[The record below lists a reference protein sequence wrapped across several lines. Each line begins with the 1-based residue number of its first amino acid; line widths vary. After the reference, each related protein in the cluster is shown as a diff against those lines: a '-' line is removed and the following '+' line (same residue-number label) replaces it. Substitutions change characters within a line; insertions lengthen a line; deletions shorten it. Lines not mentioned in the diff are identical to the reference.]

1 MANMGRSLLLAVLLA
16 SGCSAELMDPK
27 GTGSDAAIGSNAPT
41 TDAGADAF
49 MLGAWGTPTMVPGAS
64 TGADEDDG
72 TLSSDGLELVF
83 AVANAA
89 DGNRKDLYVA
99 TRTST
104 AVPFGTPAKL
114 AFSVTGSSEE
124 TPRFSPNNKTLYF
137 ASDRAGGAGGLDI
150 YGVTRQNPQSPWG
163 LPVNVTGPN
172 TVASEKWFMPCGMT
186 NDYLVIV
193 GGDIGAGTVG
203 GAAPTIVGEL
213 SAAGANE
220 TGTFMTSDCLTTYFA
235 SVRSGTNKIYTSH
248 RTSTTTA
255 WQAPTAV
262 DDFTMLGGAQE
273 DPWLATDGRTFLFV
287 SNVSGT
293 KDVYI
298 SVR

>member
-1 MANMGRSLLLAVLLA
+1 MGRCLLAVLLA

-27 GTGSDAAIGSNAPT
+27 GTSSDAAIASDAAM
-41 TDAGADAF
+41 TDAGPDAF
-49 MLGAWGTPTMVPGAS
+49 MLGAWGTPTKVPGAS

-99 TRTST
+99 TRTSM

-114 AFSVTGSSEE
+114 ALSLTGSSEE

-137 ASDRAGGAGGLDI
+137 ASDRAGGLGGLDI
-150 YGVTRQNPQSPWG
+150 YSVTRLNPQSPWSM
-163 LPVNVTGPN
+163 PVNVAGPS
-172 TVASEKWFMPCGMT
+172 TTASEKWFMPCGMT

-193 GGDIGAGTVG
+193 GGDIGAGTIG

-262 DDFTMLGGAQE
+262 DDFMMLGGAQE